1 MTTHTYTKK
10 EIAEALKVHPMT
22 ITNWIADGT
31 LKALKI
37 GGVVRITE
45 ESFNNLISG
54 GADNA

>member
-1 MTTHTYTKK
+1 MKTHTYTKK
-10 EIAEALKVHPMT
+10 EVAEAFKVHPMT

-37 GGVVRITE
+37 GGVVRITA
-45 ESFNNLISG
+45 ESFNVLING